1 MLNEMLLAL
10 FLTQVGT
17 VAAITACIVGVM
29 TLFYAEIITLDKCD
43 PENSLESLAAPL
55 DECGQGIHPLS
66 RFECL
71 AGDSQWNL
79 FKWIYQQ

>member
-29 TLFYAEIITLDKCD
+29 TLFYAEITALDKCD
-43 PENSLESLAAPL
+43 TQKPLEAPAGPL
-55 DECGQGIHPLS
+55 GEC
-66 RFECL
+66 E
-71 AGDSQWNL
+71 
-79 FKWIYQQ
+79 